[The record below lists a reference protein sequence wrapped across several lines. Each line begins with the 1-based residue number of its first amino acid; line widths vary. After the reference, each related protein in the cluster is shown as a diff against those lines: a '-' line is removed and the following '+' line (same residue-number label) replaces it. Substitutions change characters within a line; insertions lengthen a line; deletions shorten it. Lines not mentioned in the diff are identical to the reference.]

1 MENVRNLLIIM
12 SVLSLVGC
20 QTPGGYGVDELEK
33 MASALRQQE
42 LYTASIETYE
52 SLLNNHSL
60 ENKKRANILYQI
72 ATIQKDNLADYK
84 GALASYTMIKALAPK
99 EKFSGNLNKY
109 MVLCLERLGRSLD
122 ASQHVSEAVTL
133 NKTVEP
139 VSGTVVAEI
148 GGQKITLEEVENIF
162 GKLPEEPI
170 KKQQMAQNYIGTIL
184 AARAARRKGLADAPE
199 IKQQMAQVET
209 QILAQATIKEEL
221 KDVSVVESD
230 VVNFYNANKD
240 QYGDTV
246 SYDQVKQ
253 KVHQDYMMQKQNVLV
268 SQYIDKLLK
277 ADDVK
282 LYMDKIK

>member
-1 MENVRNLLIIM
+1 MRNLLLIL
-12 SVLSLVGC
+12 SVLSLIGC
-20 QTPGGYGVDELEK
+20 QTPGGYGVDELET

-42 LYTASIETYE
+42 LYRASIEVYE
-52 SLLNNHSL
+52 SLLNNHTL
-60 ENKKRANILYQI
+60 ENKKRANVLYQI

-84 GALASYTMIKALAPK
+84 GALASYTKIKAIAPK
-99 EKFSGNLNKY
+99 EKFNGNLNKY

-122 ASQHVSEAVTL
+122 ASQQVSEVVTL
-133 NKTVEP
+133 NKKVEP

-148 GGQKITLEEVENIF
+148 GDQKITLEEVENTF
-162 GKLPEEPI
+162 GKLPEESI

-184 AARAARRKGLADAPE
+184 AARAARRKGLAEVPE
-199 IKQQMAQVET
+199 IKQQIAQLET

-221 KDVSVVESD
+221 KDVTVVESD
-230 VVNFYNANKD
+230 VINFYNANKA

>member
-1 MENVRNLLIIM
+1 MRNLLIIM